1 MILHESTYYY
11 GHGDLKLFPWL
22 PVPSEKYGA
31 LSGAISGAICV
42 PLRLKSAFQHYTL
55 VLLQT

>member
-1 MILHESTYYY
+1 MIRHESTYYY

-22 PVPSEKYGA
+22 PVSSEKYGA
-31 LSGAISGAICV
+31 LSGAICV
-42 PLRLKSAFQHYTL
+42 PLRLNSAFQHYTL